1 MLPGLN
7 VLPGENLHSGA
18 NCAHVQRLSLSYNYL
33 AGSLI
38 NAATYKCADS
48 PEGYGAF
55 LRLFV
60 CFLLVFY
67 VVFVVCFF
75 IICLIAVLSPRT
87 KAKVMS
93 GWSQITKT
101 SPCNEHSLTPHFY
114 IVKLGF
120 TWVYFFFLFSLQFVG
135 TR

>member
-7 VLPGENLHSGA
+7 LLPGENLHSGA
-18 NCAHVQRLSLSYNYL
+18 NCTHEQCLRLSYIYL

-60 CFLLVFY
+60 LLLLFFLVF
-67 VVFVVCFF
+67 FVCFF
-75 IICLIAVLSPRT
+75 R
-87 KAKVMS
+87 
-93 GWSQITKT
+93 
-101 SPCNEHSLTPHFY
+101 
-114 IVKLGF
+114 
-120 TWVYFFFLFSLQFVG
+120 LFV
-135 TR
+135 

>member
-7 VLPGENLHSGA
+7 LLPGENLHSGA
-18 NCAHVQRLSLSYNYL
+18 NCAHEQRLSLSYNFL

-38 NAATYKCADS
+38 NAMTYKCVDS

-60 CFLLVFY
+60 CCCCLFVVVFLLFLM
-67 VVFVVCFF
+67 CFF
-75 IICLIAVLSPRT
+75 SFICLIANLSPRT

-93 GWSQITKT
+93 GRTQMTLPHCSWA
-101 SPCNEHSLTPHFY
+101 SLPN
-114 IVKLGF
+114 
-120 TWVYFFFLFSLQFVG
+120 S
-135 TR
+135 